1 MGAVRQSVVF
11 VIGRCAFLA
20 FKCLVLLGWI
30 FGPLIYSPILWLY
43 GVRWWI
49 AILLGIALGCL
60 PMVLLRMLARS
71 GERMDAQ
78 RAASELIAD
87 YVQDRDLNPYEFGT
101 GCCGNEKLGPFRCPH
116 CRAIMVCC
124 GECDALYPELHPPTA
139 SNISV
144 AEAGGFPCPHCHQQI
159 HPSWDDPAFRVPF
172 SVWLEAGLGN
182 LLIHKSVAERVAG
195 LAPPKVPNSG
205 R

>member
-1 MGAVRQSVVF
+1 VVF

-101 GCCGNEKLGPFRCPH
+101 WVLWKRETRSVSLSALQGDHGVLRGVRRTLSRTASSDRFEYFRGRSGRVSLPT
-116 CRAIMVCC
+116 
-124 GECDALYPELHPPTA
+124 LPPTD
-139 SNISV
+139 SPIV
-144 AEAGGFPCPHCHQQI
+144 
-159 HPSWDDPAFRVPF
+159 
-172 SVWLEAGLGN
+172 
-182 LLIHKSVAERVAG
+182 
-195 LAPPKVPNSG
+195 G
-205 R
+205 RSRI